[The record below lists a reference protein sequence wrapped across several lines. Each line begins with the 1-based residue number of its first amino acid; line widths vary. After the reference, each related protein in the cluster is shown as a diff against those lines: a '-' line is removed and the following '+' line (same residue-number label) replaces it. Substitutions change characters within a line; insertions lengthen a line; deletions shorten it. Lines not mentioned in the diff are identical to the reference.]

1 MAQLGVRL
9 SEAKV
14 NLNSVSLFLSGPR
27 LDFDP
32 DIVAAL
38 DDDFDF
44 DDPEN
49 LLEDDFILQASKPA
63 GGEGMDMLYVWGLPS
78 VSVCVW
84 GGVNHAPNHGG
95 RQFHSQDICISVKNR
110 FEHTVSVSGAETP
123 ESWWLVAFPTVPGQ
137 SSTTSSPIPWS
148 LPEVALGFV

>member
-1 MAQLGVRL
+1 MGVRL

-49 LLEDDFILQASKPA
+49 LLEDDFILQASKPT

-84 GGVNHAPNHGG
+84 GGG
-95 RQFHSQDICISVKNR
+95 
-110 FEHTVSVSGAETP
+110 
-123 ESWWLVAFPTVPGQ
+123 
-137 SSTTSSPIPWS
+137 
-148 LPEVALGFV
+148 